1 VVVIG
6 NDLCNLRPP
15 LRARSIGMTLAVSTF
30 GIVLQNVFHAC
41 HLSGNF
47 WNFLIGCTETIRD
60 QRSVESVTGCSYL

>member
-1 VVVIG
+1 
-6 NDLCNLRPP
+6 
-15 LRARSIGMTLAVSTF
+15 MTLAVSTF

-47 WNFLIGCTETIRD
+47 WNFLIGCSETIRD